1 MRLIPKKSKIGTSI
15 FRGLSLRDILVMI
28 VMILL
33 AFAILLS
40 NLPGKWY
47 VLVFYVVLCAMM
59 LIGDS
64 DRRAYGEM
72 YQLLKFAVSEK
83 TYKNTKKKHTIDKLI
98 PFNDIGDDG
107 IVDYGE
113 YFGAVLTVGSCEFG
127 LLEEYQ
133 QNSKIQAFAKA
144 LNSLNNTAT
153 LQLVKVD
160 RPINY
165 DEISARLFE
174 KITQAKERRES
185 TVKSNILK
193 SRLAQIDDF
202 NNVTPQYRP
211 YYYLVVY
218 DDTRQMVLSQL
229 EMLYQ
234 TITNIGLE
242 CHQLNKIECANFYK
256 YCFAHNFDERDAL
269 EFDGYA
275 AEYVK
280 PQSVKFGTTY
290 TQIDDIYSFT
300 FAISDY
306 PLYVGNAWGAELFNI
321 PNTKVVLTM
330 KPVEKG
336 KAVKRIDHAITE
348 MRARDMPKA
357 SEQISQETHVGTM
370 AALIESL
377 QNGNETLLDCTLTIT
392 GFNYSKAEN
401 ALFRKEIYRQI
412 TSSGFRV
419 NSMYARQFEG
429 FVASSI
435 SRRTGFKSIE
445 CGINSESLAAIFP
458 FVFSSCIEDD
468 GICIGYDNYPII
480 LDIWKRGEQHTNS
493 NIVVIGKPGSGK
505 SFFTSTLI
513 ANLYS
518 DNVQIFILDPENEYN
533 ILCEN
538 VGGKY
543 VDVGNASVGRINPL
557 HIFQTLSDDGTQSD
571 PEVVYSAH
579 LRFLENFFKITME
592 GITSDSLEELNNNI
606 VNLYES
612 RKIKPT
618 TDVSNF
624 TSDQFPTFDDLL
636 AVIDKEITKEKNNKN
651 GVSRL
656 ANLERVRVYLE
667 KFATGGRYAQLW
679 NGASTLES
687 NEKFIVFNFQ
697 SLFASNN
704 YIVINAQMLLLL
716 RYLEQKIIN
725 IREINRNNPDQNIH
739 PIIVIDEGHS
749 FINEKYP
756 VALDFIHNEFKRIRK
771 YNGSMM
777 FLTQNLADIL
787 GNQSIVA
794 KTSAIINNSQ
804 YSFIFGL
811 NPADVSALEELY
823 KSSGG
828 INDTERNAIAT
839 ASRGDCFAV
848 HSARERSL
856 FHVEATETVR
866 RLFMERGATF
876 DVNQTDDVV
885 DTDDTTE

>member
-15 FRGLSLRDILVMI
+15 FRGLSLRDILAMI
-28 VMILL
+28 VMIVL
-33 AFAILLS
+33 AVAILLS

-47 VLVFYVVLCAMM
+47 VLVFYVVLCLMM
-59 LIGDS
+59 MIGDCE
-64 DRRAYGEM
+64 RRAYGEI
-72 YQLLKFAVSEK
+72 YQLIKFAVSEK
-83 TYKNTKKKHTIDKLI
+83 TYNNTKKKHTIDKLI
-98 PFNDIGDDG
+98 PFKDIGDDG
-107 IVDYGE
+107 IIDYGE

-127 LLEEYQ
+127 LLEEPQ
-133 QNSKIQAFAKA
+133 QNTKISLFAKA

-165 DEISARLFE
+165 DEISARLFN
-174 KITQAKERRES
+174 KIAQAEERRDS
-185 TVKSNILK
+185 AVKINILK
-193 SRLAQIDDF
+193 SRLAQIDEF
-202 NNVTPQYRP
+202 NNIAPQYRP

-229 EMLYQ
+229 EMLYRVVL
-234 TITNIGLE
+234 NIGLE

-256 YCFAHNFDERDAL
+256 YCFAHNFDERAAV

-275 AEYVK
+275 ADYVK
-280 PQSVKFGTTY
+280 PQSIKFGTTY
-290 TQIDDIYSFT
+290 TQIDNIYSFT

-348 MRARDMPKA
+348 MRARDMYKA

-377 QNGNETLLDCTLTIT
+377 QNGNETLLDCTLTVT
-392 GFNYSKAEN
+392 GFNYSKEDN

-429 FVASSI
+429 FVASNI
-435 SRRTGFKSIE
+435 SRRTGFKAIE
-445 CGINSESLAAIFP
+445 RGINSESLAAIFP

-468 GICIGYDNYPII
+468 GIYLGYDNYPII
-480 LDIWKRGEQHTNS
+480 LDIWKRNEQYSNS
-493 NIVVIGKPGSGK
+493 NIVVIGMSGKGK
-505 SFFTSTLI
+505 SFFTNTLI
-513 ANLYS
+513 TNLYS

-533 ILCEN
+533 TLCEN

-543 VDVGNASVGRINPL
+543 IDVGSASVGRLNPL

-579 LRFLENFFKITME
+579 LRFLEDFFKITMD
-592 GITSDSLEELNNNI
+592 GITSDSLEELNNN
-606 VNLYES
+606 VVALYES

-618 TDVSNF
+618 TDVSGF
-624 TSDQFPTFDDLL
+624 KPEQFPTFDDLL
-636 AVIDKEITKEKNNKN
+636 AVIEKEITKEKRNKN
-651 GVSRL
+651 GVDRL
-656 ANLERVRVYLE
+656 SNLERVRTYLE

-687 NEKFIVFNFQ
+687 NENFVVFNFQ
-697 SLFASNN
+697 SLFASKN

-739 PIIVIDEGHS
+739 PLIAIDEGHS
-749 FINEKYP
+749 FINAKYP
-756 VALDFIHNEFKRIRK
+756 VALDFIYNEFKRIRK
-771 YNGSMM
+771 YNGAMM

-787 GNQSIVA
+787 GNQSIVSQ
-794 KTSAIINNSQ
+794 TSAIINNSQ

-823 KSSGG
+823 NSSGG
-828 INDTERNAIAT
+828 INETERNAIAT

-856 FHVEATETVR
+856 FHVEATETVH
-866 RLFMERGATF
+866 RLFTERGVTF
-876 DVNQTDDVV
+876 DNYSYNEVV
-885 DTDDTTE
+885 DTDDTSE